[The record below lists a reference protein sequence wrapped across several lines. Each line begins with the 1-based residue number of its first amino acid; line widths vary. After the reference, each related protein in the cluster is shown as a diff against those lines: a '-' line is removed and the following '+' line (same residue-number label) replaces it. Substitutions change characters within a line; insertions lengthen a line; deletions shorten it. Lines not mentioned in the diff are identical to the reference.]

1 MLCNLSRQVPPTELP
16 QNIESPPFC
25 PPTRFQKK
33 NSCSKIH
40 VRKFMS
46 CSKSWFPTFT
56 RGERGGEETMVINIL
71 VS

>member
-25 PPTRFQKK
+25 PPTKFQKK

-40 VRKFMS
+40 VLFEILVPHFYKG
-46 CSKSWFPTFT
+46 
-56 RGERGGEETMVINIL
+56 GEGGEETMVINIL